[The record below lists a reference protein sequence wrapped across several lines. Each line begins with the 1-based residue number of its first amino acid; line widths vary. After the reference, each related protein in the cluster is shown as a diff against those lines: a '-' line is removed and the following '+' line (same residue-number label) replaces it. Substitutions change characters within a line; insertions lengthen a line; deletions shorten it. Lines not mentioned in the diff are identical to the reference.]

1 VKINREI
8 IYIDNRKCDCCGKC
22 IRACVEGALKIQD
35 GKMYL
40 LAEKYCDGCG
50 ACIEKC
56 PLGALKIVERDADKY
71 EELVYVR
78 C

>member
-1 VKINREI
+1 
-8 IYIDNRKCDCCGKC
+8 
-22 IRACVEGALKIQD
+22 VEGALKIQD